1 MVGHGMEKLKIDN
14 EFKNLLP
21 PLTSDEY
28 SQLEDDIKKH
38 GVLSPI
44 ITWNGYIIDGH
55 NRYEICRKNKI
66 DLPEIKSLDF
76 ANKSD
81 VMDWIINHQT
91 GRRNLTK
98 SQLVKAYASVE
109 EQLKREAK
117 ERQGQRND
125 LKNNIAVNLP
135 QSSKKKRNPETT
147 TTIAKKMGVSRKT
160 YEGMKTV
167 VAEGSAEQIK
177 RMDKGGKGNGV
188 SAIVAEIKEE
198 KASKD
203 VPEGYRRCSL
213 CGAVKPLSAFDKQNG
228 KKSGYR
234 SRCKE
239 CRRVNEKKAKNPF
252 GEETRVSPAFRAMT
266 MEDIEG
272 DLYERKSMNFDNVVD
287 EIDEVF
293 KSCVSSLD
301 NIFRMNKEALESPE
315 NSKIVYEKVIAF
327 KEQMENKAKEFKNE

>member
-1 MVGHGMEKLKIDN
+1 MERLKIDN

-21 PLTSDEY
+21 PLTEDEY
-28 SQLEDDIKKH
+28 SQLESDIKKH

-44 ITWNGYIIDGH
+44 IAWNEFIIDGH
-55 NRYEICRKNKI
+55 NRYEICQKNGI
-66 DLPEIKSLDF
+66 DLPEVKTLDF

-117 ERQGQRND
+117 ERQGERND
-125 LKNNIAVNLP
+125 LKNNIEVNLP
-135 QSSKKKRNPETT
+135 QCSGKKRNPQTSEQV
-147 TTIAKKMGVSRKT
+147 AKKMGVSRKT

-167 VAEGSAEQIK
+167 VAEGSEEQIK
-177 RMDKGGKGNGV
+177 RMDEGGKGNGV

-203 VPEGYRRCSL
+203 VPEGHKKCSRC
-213 CGAVKPLSAFDKQNG
+213 GTVKPLSEFMVDRRAKNGRGSLCRSCKQEYDRERTG
-228 KKSGYR
+228 
-234 SRCKE
+234 
-239 CRRVNEKKAKNPF
+239 KNPF
-252 GEETRVSPAFRAMT
+252 GEVAKVSQKFASMT

-272 DLYERKSMNFDNVVD
+272 DLYERKTIGFDNVVD
-287 EIDEVF
+287 EVDEVF
-293 KSCVSSLD
+293 KACVSSLN
-301 NIFRMNKEALESPE
+301 NILQMNKEALKEPE
-315 NSKIVYEKVIAF
+315 NSKIIYEKVMGF
-327 KEQMENKAKEFKNE
+327 KEQIEVKANELKNE